1 LPASSVEA
9 SNLASVGV
17 ERKKSLIGPNRA
29 TVTAGFIQTLPVGS
43 LPIFSVA
50 RLGGNMTK
58 ALLTLALMGLLA
70 TAAQVSSAQQEEAA
84 QQPGQEQRPSGD
96 DVFTG
101 LDNDRDGMLTEEEF
115 SRAFAPTATDDDKK
129 KMFTTWDTDGD
140 NKISKQ
146 EFLAKY

>member
-1 LPASSVEA
+1 
-9 SNLASVGV
+9 
-17 ERKKSLIGPNRA
+17 
-29 TVTAGFIQTLPVGS
+29 
-43 LPIFSVA
+43 
-50 RLGGNMTK
+50 MTK
-58 ALLTLALMGLLA
+58 ALVTLALMGLLA
-70 TAAQVSSAQQEEAA
+70 SAAQVSSAQQEEAA

-101 LDNDRDGMLTEEEF
+101 LDTDRDGMLTEEEF